1 MTERMKAMVN
11 TMATIMMIRDRTK
24 RMMVMMMMMMML
36 MMMIMMR

>member
-1 MTERMKAMVN
+1 MTERMKAMGN

-24 RMMVMMMMMMML
+24 RMMMMMMMML